1 MNSPNIHN
9 VTKIERLSNGMV
21 KVYNKTSLVAIFSSL
36 KSINIY
42 RENGKPTALMFC
54 QDCIDPF
61 GFTVYNL
68 IEIIGST
75 TTQTYDEIDPTTSN
89 DSYQERIFNVL
100 NFLVDECLTAFSPQP
115 TFVGGVVAEY
125 PNFASF
131 PVTGQSG
138 VVYID
143 MSVPEAYVWDGS
155 TYQAL
160 MAGSVSPL
168 TTKGDLY
175 TRNST
180 VDARLP
186 VGLDT
191 QVLIADSTTATGLK
205 WGSNTAPTPTGYYGA
220 FQDTAIQSA
229 PASNV
234 GVAMIFNTVD
244 LSNGVTVVTNGT
256 NLTRI
261 TFANTGV
268 YNLQFS
274 SQFQNSDTS
283 LQDVT
288 IWLRLNGVD
297 VPGSAGF
304 ISVPNKHGSTNGHNI
319 VSWNYL
325 LDVVG
330 GDYYEL
336 IWSTTDHVHVSME
349 YYPAGSPPPSA
360 ASVILTVTQQSG
372 IMAGT
377 GMTALNGLTGAV
389 QTFAT
394 GTSGTDFAISSTGT
408 THTFNVPIASSVNTG
423 KLSSTDWSTFNNKV
437 TSLSAGTGISIGGTT
452 TVPIV
457 TNSAP
462 DQTVSLT
469 AGVGISTSGTYPN
482 FTIATSGATI
492 NKQTVADGT
501 GVTGT
506 TTSTLTSSVLIPAN
520 TVAVGD
526 IIIVKTRVR
535 KSGTAGTLVTRM
547 YVNTSAAIGGSLI
560 ATSAAA
566 AAPGVYFQYNRTLAV
581 KTTTNTETM
590 AGNANVNADDNT
602 SLTIAVST
610 NNIDWTVDQYIIV
623 AVQNGSIADTTRSSF
638 IHVQIN
644 KA

>member
-1 MNSPNIHN
+1 MIPTTNYN
-9 VTKIERLSNGMV
+9 VTKIERTSTGLVIIYNGVNTIAVFNSLKSVQLSQESDKPKSIMFCDEFGNDFSF
-21 KVYNKTSLVAIFSSL
+21 KVFNLGEVIGTATTQTFNIFSSAQDL
-36 KSINIY
+36 DLYNDKLYSVF
-42 RENGKPTALMFC
+42 LFLC
-54 QDCIDPF
+54 QEVMV
-61 GFTVYNL
+61 G
-68 IEIIGST
+68 
-75 TTQTYDEIDPTTSN
+75 
-89 DSYQERIFNVL
+89 
-100 NFLVDECLTAFSPQP
+100 FSPQP

-131 PVTGQSG
+131 PATGQSG
-138 VVYID
+138 VIYID
-143 MSVPEAYVWDGS
+143 LSVPQAYIWDGAA
-155 TYQAL
+155 YQAL
-160 MAGSVSPL
+160 MSGSVSPL

-180 VDARLP
+180 VDTRLP

-220 FQDTAIQSA
+220 FQDNNTQLA

-297 VPGSAGF
+297 VPGSSGF
-304 ISVPNKHGSTNGHNI
+304 ISVPNKHGATNGHNI

-325 LDVVG
+325 LNVVG
-330 GDYYEL
+330 GNYYEL

-349 YYPAGSPPPSA
+349 YYPAGSPPPST
-360 ASVILTVTQQSG
+360 ASVILTATQQSG

-394 GTSGTDFAISSTGT
+394 GTSGTDFAISSAGT

-469 AGVGISTSGTYPN
+469 AGAGISTSGTYPN

-492 NKQTVADGT
+492 NKQSIADGT

-506 TTSTLTSSVLIPAN
+506 TTSTLTASLLIPAN
-520 TVAVGD
+520 TVTTND
-526 IIIVKTRVR
+526 ILYIKTRVR
-535 KSGTAGTLVTRM
+535 KSGVAGTVTTRM

-560 ATSAAA
+560 ATSATAVAA
-566 AAPGVYFQYNRTLAV
+566 TLMFQFTRSLAV
-581 KTTTNTETM
+581 KSATNTETM
-590 AGNANVNADDNT
+590 AGSLNVNADDNT
-602 SLTIAVST
+602 SVSTAVSS
-610 NNIDWTVDQYIIV
+610 NNIDWTQNQYIII
-623 AVQNGSIADTTRSSF
+623 AVQNGSTADTTRSSF
-638 IHVQIN
+638 IQVQIN
-644 KA
+644 KG

>member
-1 MNSPNIHN
+1 MTINPSSIYINGNGTVSFFDVNGVLLTNLQNLNGCKVIGANIVMSGDDIS
-9 VTKIERLSNGMV
+9 VTFSVNLLQSLSGATFNLT
-21 KVYNKTSLVAIFSSL
+21 Y
-36 KSINIY
+36 
-42 RENGKPTALMFC
+42 TALSQQFYNAATYTSKLN
-54 QDCIDPF
+54 
-61 GFTVYNL
+61 TVYKNIVQYAL
-68 IEIIGST
+68 VNKNGGATII
-75 TTQTYDEIDPTTSN
+75 
-89 DSYQERIFNVL
+89 
-100 NFLVDECLTAFSPQP
+100 
-115 TFVGGVVAEY
+115 GGVVAEY

-131 PVTGQSG
+131 PATGQSG
-138 VVYID
+138 VIYID
-143 MSVPEAYVWDGS
+143 MSVPQAYVWDGAA
-155 TYQAL
+155 YQAL
-160 MAGSVSPL
+160 MSGSVSPL

-220 FQDTAIQSA
+220 FQDNNTQSA
-229 PASNV
+229 PAPNV

-304 ISVPNKHGSTNGHNI
+304 ISVPNKHGSVNGHVI
-319 VSWNYL
+319 VAWNYL
-325 LDVVG
+325 LNVVG

-336 IWSTTDHVHVSME
+336 IWSTSDSANVTMQF
-349 YYPAGSPPPSA
+349 YAAGSPPPAA
-360 ASVILTVTQQSG
+360 ASVILTATQQAG

-394 GTSGTDFAISSTGT
+394 GTSGTDFAISSAGT

-492 NKQTVADGT
+492 NKQNVSDGT

-506 TTSTLTSSVLIPAN
+506 TGSTPTSYVLIPAN

-526 IIIVKTRVR
+526 VLNFKVRVR
-535 KSGTAGTLVTRM
+535 KTGTAGTVIIRA
-547 YVNTSAAIGGSLI
+547 YFNTTAVIGGSLV
-560 ATSAAA
+560 ATSTTAAA
-566 AAPGVYFQYNRTLAV
+566 SSLFVQMSRTFAV
-581 KTTTNTETM
+581 KTATNTESYPSGIG
-590 AGNANVNADDNT
+590 A
-602 SLTIAVST
+602 TIDEGVTGTAVTAS
-610 NNIDWTVDQYIIV
+610 NIDWTVDQYLVI
-623 AVQNGSIADTTRSSF
+623 AVQNSSAADTTRGSF
-638 IHVQIN
+638 AHLQVN
-644 KA
+644 KS